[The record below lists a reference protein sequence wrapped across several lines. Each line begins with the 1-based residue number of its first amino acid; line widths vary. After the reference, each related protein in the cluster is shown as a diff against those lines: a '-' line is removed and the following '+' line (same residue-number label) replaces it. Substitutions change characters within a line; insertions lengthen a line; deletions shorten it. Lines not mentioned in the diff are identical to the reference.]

1 MSKLLFIV
9 QWTDAFSG
17 VLLQMKKQKAILIKD
32 FYSADGALHAGE
44 KVIIEHERDGYT
56 RVQTDMGKLF
66 VIPSHILKEI
76 A

>member
-1 MSKLLFIV
+1 MSKLLLIV
-9 QWTDAFSG
+9 QWTNAFSG

>member
-1 MSKLLFIV
+1 
-9 QWTDAFSG
+9 
-17 VLLQMKKQKAILIKD
+17 MKKQKAILIKD
-32 FYSADGALHAGE
+32 FYSPDGAVHAGE
-44 KVIIEHERDGYT
+44 KVTIEHILNGYT